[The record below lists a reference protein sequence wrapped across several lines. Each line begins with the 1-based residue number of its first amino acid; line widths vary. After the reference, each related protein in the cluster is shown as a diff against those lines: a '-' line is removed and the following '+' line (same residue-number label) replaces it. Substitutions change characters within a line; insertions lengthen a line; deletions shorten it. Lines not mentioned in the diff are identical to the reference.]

1 MKLISKILST
11 IVGLTVINVWL
22 FRSNRSTSYRGSDAT
37 NLLEEFEVYGLED
50 YFLII
55 GIIKVSLAVLLL
67 LSLYFKKLSF
77 FASSGIAVMMLVAVY
92 MHINVGDELI
102 KSMPASVMLAS
113 WLIIAFS
120 SKKSVKWFY
129 SYFEI

>member
-1 MKLISKILST
+1 MKIINTILTVVVS
-11 IVGLTVINVWL
+11 LTVINVWL
-22 FRSNRSTSYRGSDAT
+22 FRSNRSTSYRGGDAAS
-37 NLLEEFEVYGLED
+37 LLEEFQVYGLED

-55 GIIKVSLAVLLL
+55 GIIKVSLAIMLL

-77 FASSGIAVMMLVAVY
+77 FASSGIGIMMLVAVY

-113 WLIIAFS
+113 CLIIAYS
-120 SKKSVKWFY
+120 SKKSVK
-129 SYFEI
+129 

>member
-1 MKLISKILST
+1 MKILSKILSVV
-11 IVGLTVINVWL
+11 VGLTVINVWL
-22 FRSNRSTSYRGSDAT
+22 FRSNRSTSYRGGDASS
-37 NLLEEFEVYGLED
+37 LLEEFQVYGLDD

-55 GIIKVSLAVLLL
+55 GIVKVSLAIMLL

-102 KSMPASVMLAS
+102 KSMPASVMFTS
-113 WLIIAFS
+113 CLIIAYS
-120 SKKSVKWFY
+120 SKKSVK
-129 SYFEI
+129 

>member
-1 MKLISKILST
+1 MKVLSKILSI

-22 FRSNRSTSYRGSDAT
+22 FRSNKSTSYRGGDASS
-37 NLLEEFEVYGLED
+37 LLEEFQVYGLDD

-55 GIIKVSLAVLLL
+55 GIVKVSLAIILL

-92 MHINVGDELI
+92 MHINVGDEII
-102 KSMPASVMLAS
+102 KSIPASVMLTS
-113 WLIIAFS
+113 CLIIAYS
-120 SKKSVKWFY
+120 SKKSVK
-129 SYFEI
+129 

>member
-1 MKLISKILST
+1 MKIINTILT
-11 IVGLTVINVWL
+11 VVVGLTVINVWL
-22 FRSNRSTSYRGSDAT
+22 FRSNRSTSYRGGDAAS
-37 NLLEEFEVYGLED
+37 LLEEFQVYGLED

-55 GIIKVSLAVLLL
+55 GIIKVSLAIMLL

-77 FASSGIAVMMLVAVY
+77 FASSGIGIMMLVAVY

-113 WLIIAFS
+113 CLIIAYS
-120 SKKSVKWFY
+120 SKKSVK
-129 SYFEI
+129 

>member
-1 MKLISKILST
+1 MKVLSKILSVV
-11 IVGLTVINVWL
+11 VGLTVINVWR
-22 FRSNRSTSYRGSDAT
+22 FRSNRSTSYRGGDAAS
-37 NLLEEFEVYGLED
+37 LLEEFQVYGLED

-55 GIIKVSLAVLLL
+55 GIIKVSFAIMLL

-77 FASSGIAVMMLVAVY
+77 FASSGIGIMMLVAVY

-113 WLIIAFS
+113 CLIIAYS
-120 SKKSVKWFY
+120 SKKSVK
-129 SYFEI
+129 